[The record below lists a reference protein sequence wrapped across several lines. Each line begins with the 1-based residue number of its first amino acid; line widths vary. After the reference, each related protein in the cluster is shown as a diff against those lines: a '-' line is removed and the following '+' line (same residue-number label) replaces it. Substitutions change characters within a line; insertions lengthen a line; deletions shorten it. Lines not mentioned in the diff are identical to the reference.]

1 MGESTGLFSRLFL
14 RLGARM
20 DDRGARESRRELVAS
35 AAGTVVEIGA
45 GYGATFEL
53 YADGVASV
61 LAFEPDTAL
70 RAAASEAARK
80 AAARSGIPITV
91 VEGVG
96 EAIPAADASIDT
108 VVSSL
113 VLCSV
118 GSQAEVLA
126 EIRRV
131 LKPGGRFL
139 FYEHVRSTKRVLAVL
154 EDAAT
159 PLWSRLAGGCHPNRD
174 TVGAIEASGFRVEQS
189 RTFGFSVLAGIPP
202 VDHVIGIAVN
212 GSRGN
217 G

>member
-14 RLGARM
+14 RMGAQM

-53 YADGVASV
+53 YGDGVTSV
-61 LAFEPDTAL
+61 LAFEPDAAL
-70 RAAASEAARK
+70 RAAASEAART
-80 AAARSGIPITV
+80 ASTRSGIPITV

-96 EAIPAADASIDT
+96 EAIPVADASIDT

-131 LKPGGRFL
+131 LKPDGRFL
-139 FYEHVRSTKRVLAVL
+139 FYEHVRSTNRALALL

-174 TVGAIEASGFRVEQS
+174 TVGAIEASGFRIEQS

-212 GSRGN
+212 GSREN
-217 G
+217 R

>member
-1 MGESTGLFSRLFL
+1 MGESTGLFSGLFL
-14 RLGARM
+14 RLGKRM

-35 AAGTVVEIGA
+35 AVGSVVEIGA

-53 YADGVASV
+53 YGDRVTSV
-61 LAFEPDTAL
+61 LALEPDAAL
-70 RAAASEAARK
+70 RAAASEAART
-80 AAARSGIPITV
+80 AATRSGIPITV

-96 EAIPAADASIDT
+96 EAIPVPDSSVDT

-139 FYEHVRSTKRVLAVL
+139 FYEHVRSTNRMLAAL

-174 TVGAIEASGFRVEQS
+174 TVAAIEASGFRVEQS